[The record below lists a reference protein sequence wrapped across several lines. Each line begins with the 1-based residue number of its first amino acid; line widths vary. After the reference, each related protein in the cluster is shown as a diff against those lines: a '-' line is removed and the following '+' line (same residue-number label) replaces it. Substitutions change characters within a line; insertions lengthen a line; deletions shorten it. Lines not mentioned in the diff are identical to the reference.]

1 MKYPRAGPRGY
12 SCKYAFPIFLA
23 DSIIGQPD
31 KKVNHWTTNDR
42 NNGAAGATAFVAST
56 RTGAIYSPLTRV
68 CPRII
73 ELYQIFSFIVNYG
86 TIRMELWIGCE
97 PLPLDGF
104 RRVRPQT
111 SFNLLMSWIPLDG
124 SYLARIHYDEVSVA
138 LMHSCQFKKG
148 G

>member
-1 MKYPRAGPRGY
+1 MGAGWLFCGCQWSMGKGDPLGGQGRARLRQ
-12 SCKYAFPIFLA
+12 A
-23 DSIIGQPD
+23 
-31 KKVNHWTTNDR
+31 
-42 NNGAAGATAFVAST
+42 
-56 RTGAIYSPLTRV
+56 
-68 CPRII
+68 PRII

>member
-1 MKYPRAGPRGY
+1 M
-12 SCKYAFPIFLA
+12 
-23 DSIIGQPD
+23 
-31 KKVNHWTTNDR
+31 VNGLGH
-42 NNGAAGATAFVAST
+42 A
-56 RTGAIYSPLTRV
+56 
-68 CPRII
+68 PRII
-73 ELYQIFSFIVNYG
+73 ELYQIFPFIVNYG
-86 TIRMELWIGCE
+86 TIRMELWIGCA

>member
-1 MKYPRAGPRGY
+1 MGNTLYNKRAFLGSEWIEGLKKTGNGYVKTPRPGRAGLRH
-12 SCKYAFPIFLA
+12 A
-23 DSIIGQPD
+23 
-31 KKVNHWTTNDR
+31 
-42 NNGAAGATAFVAST
+42 
-56 RTGAIYSPLTRV
+56 
-68 CPRII
+68 PRII
-73 ELYQIFSFIVNYG
+73 ELYQIFPFIVNYG
-86 TIRMELWIGCE
+86 TIRMELWIGCA

>member
-1 MKYPRAGPRGY
+1 MRDERRQATFQSHTDGDHLPGADASELVTPPRPGRAGLRH
-12 SCKYAFPIFLA
+12 A
-23 DSIIGQPD
+23 
-31 KKVNHWTTNDR
+31 
-42 NNGAAGATAFVAST
+42 
-56 RTGAIYSPLTRV
+56 
-68 CPRII
+68 PRII
-73 ELYQIFSFIVNYG
+73 ELYQIFPFIVNYG
-86 TIRMELWIGCE
+86 TIRMELWIGCA